1 MSALAIPELPLEH
14 IYLPADRPEAPLLM
28 ILHGLGDRMQSFL
41 DFPELLWGARMH
53 HLLLNAPET
62 YYDGGKWYD
71 FDGLPRPGLENSRR
85 LLGECLTILETRLQI
100 PAARI
105 VSSGFSQGAV
115 VSLYFALRDSV
126 PIAGVGALS
135 GYFFGEIAELHPNA
149 RGLPVFMA
157 HGRYDA
163 ILPFDRSLRHA
174 EQLRAAGVDV
184 TWREYPMEHSVCAEE
199 LQAFRGWLADR
210 FPELK
215 TGA

>member
-1 MSALAIPELPLEH
+1 MSLHVIPDLPLNH
-14 IYLPADRPEAPLLM
+14 IYLPAERPEAPLLM
-28 ILHGLGDRMQSFL
+28 ILHGLGDRMESFL
-41 DFPELLWGARMH
+41 DFPELLWGAHMH
-53 HLLLNAPET
+53 HLILNAPEP

-85 LLGECLTILETRLQI
+85 LLGECLAILETRLQI

-115 VSLYFALRDSV
+115 VSLYFALRESIR
-126 PIAGVGALS
+126 IAGVGALS
-135 GYFFGEIAELHPNA
+135 GYFFGEIEELDENA

-174 EQLRAAGVDV
+174 GQLRAAGVDV
-184 TWREYPMEHSVCAEE
+184 DWREYPMEHSVCAEE
-199 LQAFRGWLADR
+199 LQAFRAWLAVR
-210 FPELK
+210 FPEL
-215 TGA
+215 GAR